1 MGAIFDRKT
10 HKLYVYTPGTTEVWA
25 RWPAPMAW
33 RKSDQ
38 DAGWRHVRPML
49 SLPKRPVAGEI
60 ARCHAREQKFP
71 YKPYPSREEEKAAI
85 RRGARLARLEWAA
98 NIPDP
103 VRRAIAPIR
112 VRQWHLLAMA
122 ARCGEGALDL
132 IRSNPALAFM
142 LASNWVFH
150 KPAVQQPLRSVRA
163 LLKPGRSQVEMLAW
177 LGFPPRPAVRRI
189 LARIPPE
196 SIDVPRLLYLR
207 DACHDPEAL
216 KRMFHLP
223 RLNAGCLRIV
233 TDATLAARITP
244 PLMTEVANDG
254 REDAPR
260 FRIARLIVDTL
271 RARAEIGAAVNG
283 VLPARTIE
291 ELEECHDEAVG
302 RLNRLNEVAGCAD
315 APVFPPPPLPG
326 DNDILPITS
335 ARELRAEGR
344 EMQHCVRIHE
354 SDIAVIKNYYVYRID
369 APERATLAIR
379 RTHRGWAIAELSGRH
394 NSAVSSETRSRV
406 MSWFESCADW
416 RSRWG

>member
-10 HKLYVYTPGTTEVWA
+10 LKLYVYTPGTTEVWA

-233 TDATLAARITP
+233 CDPLLLRRVSQSLLLEIAADRS
-244 PLMTEVANDG
+244 
-254 REDAPR
+254 EDAGR
-260 FRIARLIVDTL
+260 FRSVQTLMDTL
-271 RARAEIGAAVNG
+271 QAREQAGAPFVG
-283 VLPARTIE
+283 SLPARTID
-291 ELEECHDEAVG
+291 ELEQCHDDAVDA
-302 RLNRLNEVAGCAD
+302 LNRLNERAGCA
-315 APVFPPPPLPG
+315 G
-326 DNDILPITS
+326 
-335 ARELRAEGR
+335 
-344 EMQHCVRIHE
+344 
-354 SDIAVIKNYYVYRID
+354 
-369 APERATLAIR
+369 
-379 RTHRGWAIAELSGRH
+379 
-394 NSAVSSETRSRV
+394 
-406 MSWFESCADW
+406 
-416 RSRWG
+416 